1 MGRLNGGCVGLWS
14 RIPVRRCWT
23 RGSKGSV
30 RKKKKKGSVR
40 LCQALYVILHYP
52 YITMHIIEEEGDLLQ
67 MDYKRRKRKSPKI
80 LSGVSLIF
88 IRDHKELELTRLRD
102 NYK

>member
-1 MGRLNGGCVGLWS
+1 MGLWS

-23 RGSKGSV
+23 RHS
-30 RKKKKKGSVR
+30 KGSVR

-52 YITMHIIEEEGDLLQ
+52 DITMHIIEEEGDLLQ
-67 MDYKRRKRKSPKI
+67 MDYKRRKRKRPKI
-80 LSGVSLIF
+80 LSGISLIF
-88 IRDHKELELTRLRD
+88 IRDHEELELTRFID